1 MSMSKKDNAIEIKA
15 IFNDN
20 EIADLKKSI
29 SRRHCLNDWNVSLI
43 YLFHIT
49 QTAGILTTSVATSY
63 NLQNYIW
70 LGVGLNLF
78 ASLLNV
84 FQKTNQ
90 GLSKKLL
97 ANITAIK
104 DGVFIDEVDLS
115 DPEKSNKTDV
125 SVK

>member
-1 MSMSKKDNAIEIKA
+1 MTNKDNAIEIKT
-15 IFNDN
+15 IFNNN
-20 EIADLKKSI
+20 ELADLKKSLI
-29 SRRHCLNDWNVSLI
+29 RRHCLNDWNISLI

-49 QTAGILTTSVATSY
+49 QTAGILTTSIATSY
-63 NLQNYIW
+63 NLSNYIW

-97 ANITAIK
+97 ANIMAIK
-104 DGVFIDEVDLS
+104 NGVFIDEVDLA
-115 DPEKSNKTDV
+115 DPDKSSKTDA
-125 SVK
+125 SANN